1 MENNNKRKNDGRKYN
16 KRKGR
21 VKMIKNDGQVSK
33 PQVTKAKKDRAKQLS
48 QKAIKNVFGN
58 EDAIWDEIAKA
69 AKNGSY
75 KHLEML
81 MNYSYGKSGENR
93 SDTKPQVKAPVIQFI
108 NNTGEQT
115 KQIDNTID
123 IDHEEE

>member
-93 SDTKPQVKAPVIQFI
+93 SDTKPQLKAPVIQFI

>member
-33 PQVTKAKKDRAKQLS
+33 PQLTKAKKDRAKQLS

-93 SDTKPQVKAPVIQFI
+93 SDTKPQLKAPVIQFI

>member
-108 NNTGEQT
+108 NNTGEQP

>member
-93 SDTKPQVKAPVIQFI
+93 SDTKPQRKAPVIQFI

>member
-1 MENNNKRKNDGRKYN
+1 MNNNKRQNDGRKYN

-21 VKMIKNDGQVSK
+21 VKIIKNEGQVSK
-33 PQVTKAKKDRAKQLS
+33 PQMSKAKKDRAKQLS
-48 QKAIKNVFGN
+48 QKAIKNIFGS
-58 EDAIWDEIAKA
+58 EDAIWDEVAKA
-69 AKNGSY
+69 AKDGSY

-93 SDTKPQVKAPVIQFI
+93 EAARPQNKPPVIQFI
-108 NNTGEQT
+108 NNAGEVP

>member
-48 QKAIKNVFGN
+48 QKAIKNIFGN

-93 SDTKPQVKAPVIQFI
+93 SDTKPQLKAPVIQFI

>member
-93 SDTKPQVKAPVIQFI
+93 SENKPKVKAPVIQFI
-108 NNTGEQT
+108 NNTGEQP

>member
-93 SDTKPQVKAPVIQFI
+93 SDTKPQLKAPVIQFI
-108 NNTGEQT
+108 NNTGEQP